1 MSNFIFYLKINGY
14 KVLGCKNTNLFL
26 FDLLCKH
33 CNISLTLRKI
43 SIYMNK
49 TFILSSFA
57 IAGVL
62 TSMYI
67 LGDAIKNR
75 NQADETITVTGLGTK
90 KFTSDLISW
99 SGNFTKSNYD
109 LKSAY
114 KELLSDKE
122 EIHKYLLSKGIKSD
136 EIIFSAVDISKN
148 YNYNTDTNGN
158 SYAVFSGYLLTQSI
172 SIESKE
178 VEKIENI
185 SRNITEI
192 INLGVE
198 FTSSPP
204 QYFYTK
210 LSDVKHEMIATATQ
224 DAKERAEKIASNAGA
239 KLGKLKKANM
249 GVIQITAPNSNED
262 FHYGGAFNTSSKEK
276 EASITMKLEYKIR

>member
-1 MSNFIFYLKINGY
+1 
-14 KVLGCKNTNLFL
+14 
-26 FDLLCKH
+26 
-33 CNISLTLRKI
+33 
-43 SIYMNK
+43 MNK